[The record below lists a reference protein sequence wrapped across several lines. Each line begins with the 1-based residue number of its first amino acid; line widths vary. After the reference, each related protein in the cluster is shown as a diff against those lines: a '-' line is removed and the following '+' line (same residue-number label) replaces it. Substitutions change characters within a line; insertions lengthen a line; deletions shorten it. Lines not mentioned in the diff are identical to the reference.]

1 MKKKWMAA
9 AVILAAMVLCVLGFR
24 FLLPGEEGNEDVKQ
38 VTITV
43 INDIEGTELF
53 SDTVET
59 QAQTLGELL
68 DETKELKAVMEQST
82 YGRLLVSLLDL
93 NQGEMTTGPWWLF
106 ESDNNESCKASGFCP
121 AVDQTVIADQDRFVF
136 RYTDSY

>member
-9 AVILAAMVLCVLGFR
+9 AVILAAMILCVLGFR

-93 NQGEMTTGPWWLF
+93 NQGPMMTGPWWLF

>member
-106 ESDNNESCKASGFCP
+106 ESDNNESCTVSGFCP